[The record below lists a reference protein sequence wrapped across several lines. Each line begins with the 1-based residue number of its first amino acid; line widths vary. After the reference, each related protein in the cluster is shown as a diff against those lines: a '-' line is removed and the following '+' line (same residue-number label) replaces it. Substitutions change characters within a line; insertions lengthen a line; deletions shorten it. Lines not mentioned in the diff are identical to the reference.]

1 MRTWSSRLLKR
12 YEMAS
17 EMGLAELRAEAH
29 RAMERAYAPY
39 SEFRVGAAVETTEG
53 DVHAGCNVEN
63 ASFSVTMCAERVA
76 IGTAV
81 TAGGRSLRRVYVCST
96 SSEPVPPC
104 GVCRQALAEFGP
116 DLEVISEGSG
126 GQIRR
131 WTLLELLPAQFRLEE
146 HVMTD
151 EDGRSAGAEGR
162 T

>member
-1 MRTWSSRLLKR
+1 
-12 YEMAS
+12 MAS
-17 EMGLAELRAEAH
+17 ETGLAELRVAAR

-39 SEFRVGAAVETTEG
+39 SEFRVGAAVETAEG
-53 DVHAGCNVEN
+53 EVHAGCNVEN

-96 SSEPVPPC
+96 SVEPVPPC

-116 DLEVISEGSG
+116 DLEVISEGSS

-131 WTLLELLPAQFRLEE
+131 WNLLELLPAQFRLEE
-146 HVMTD
+146 HVTTD
-151 EDGRSAGAEGR
+151 EDGRSTGAEGR

>member
-1 MRTWSSRLLKR
+1 
-12 YEMAS
+12 MAS
-17 EMGLAELRAEAH
+17 DTGLAELRVQAR

-39 SEFRVGAAVETTEG
+39 SEFRVGAAVETAEG
-53 DVHAGCNVEN
+53 KVHAGCNVEN

-76 IGTAV
+76 IGAAV

-96 SSEPVPPC
+96 SVEPVPPC

-126 GQIRR
+126 GQMQR
-131 WTLLELLPAQFRLEE
+131 WTLGELLPDQFRLEE
-146 HVMTD
+146 HVPAD
-151 EDGRSAGAEGR
+151 EDGRNPGAERR

>member
-1 MRTWSSRLLKR
+1 
-12 YEMAS
+12 MAS

-29 RAMERAYAPY
+29 RAMELAYAPY

-53 DVHAGCNVEN
+53 EVHAGCNVEN

-76 IGTAV
+76 IGAAI
-81 TAGGRSLRRVYVCST
+81 TAGRRSLRRVYVCST
-96 SSEPVPPC
+96 SPEPVPPC

-116 DLEVISEGSG
+116 DLEVISEGAG

-131 WTLLELLPAQFRLEE
+131 WNLLELLPAQFRLEE
-146 HVMTD
+146 HVEAD
-151 EDGRSAGAEGR
+151 EDGRNAGAEGR